1 VSPNIGYLAKG
12 RFQVEIV
19 AANRRMVAGKSS
31 EQVTHWAAQKAL
43 SLAGDAPILDL
54 ACGNGR
60 HFPELGNQG
69 PLLFGGDISDPMLRV
84 AQTLLEQTRYGR
96 GLVRLDAEQLPFPDK
111 SFDVIFCARFFHHLP
126 SRSLRESILSEM
138 FRISRHGVVLTCKA
152 RYSYEHISK
161 VVKSI
166 FIGNKGVVHR
176 YFITTREVTRI
187 AESNGW
193 KLAEKYAP
201 HPLIGANRGYLL
213 IPKK

>member
-1 VSPNIGYLAKG
+1 MIQEAEYLAKK
-12 RFQVEIV
+12 RFQLEST
-19 AANRRMVAGKSS
+19 AAIRRMVPGKSS
-31 EQVTHWAAQKAL
+31 AVITAWATRKAL
-43 SLAGDAPILDL
+43 ALAGEAPVLDL

-69 PLLFGGDISDPMLRV
+69 PLLFGGDISEPMLRV
-84 AQTLLEQTRYGR
+84 AQTLLELTRSGR
-96 GLVRLDAEQLPFPDK
+96 GLVRLDAERLPFPDK
-111 SFDVIFCARFFHHLP
+111 AFGVTFCARFFHHLP

-161 VVKSI
+161 IIKSF
-166 FIGNKGVVHR
+166 FIGQRGEVRR
-176 YFITTREVTRI
+176 YYMNAREVSRT
-187 AESNGW
+187 AESHGW
-193 KLAEKYAP
+193 ELAEVCAP